1 MTTDAFEQ
9 PRSRRS
15 FLRNLGTAV
24 AIGLGVT
31 AVPASRAFASSDNP
45 NSVAFYCCENTS
57 KCKCCSGG
65 GCHYW
70 CYSGV
75 CGYGFCSTEC
85 YSGNCFDV
93 YEAGC

>member
-9 PRSRRS
+9 PRSRSS

-45 NSVAFYCCENTS
+45 NS
-57 KCKCCSGG
+57 
-65 GCHYW
+65 
-70 CYSGV
+70 
-75 CGYGFCSTEC
+75 STEC